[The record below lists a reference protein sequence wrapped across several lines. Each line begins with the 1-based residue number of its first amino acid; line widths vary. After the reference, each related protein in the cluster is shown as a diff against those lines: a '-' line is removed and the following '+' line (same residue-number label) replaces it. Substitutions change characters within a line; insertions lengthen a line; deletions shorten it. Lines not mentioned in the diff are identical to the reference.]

1 MRAHTQVCAHNI
13 YILEKCG
20 TLVSKQAKVAEVL
33 EHPVGYS
40 PHSRVVFPAVEAF
53 REWAGCGSVGGFKD
67 TEYVFSHFLGFFRI
81 SLVGRR
87 YLYRPTSIAR

>member
-13 YILEKCG
+13 FILEKCG
-20 TLVSKQAKVAEVL
+20 TLVSKQAKVAEVAMRSL
-33 EHPVGYS
+33 WDYQHRRSAKP
-40 PHSRVVFPAVEAF
+40 SRVGCV
-53 REWAGCGSVGGFKD
+53 RECGGVLGC
-67 TEYVFSHFLGFFRI
+67 EYIFSHFLGGFRV